1 MSTRIIKVNS
11 PRNINQISNLPA
23 HRRIDHGGKNRA
35 IPSWVWALESTPSE
49 STHGL
54 TPTLR
59 RVTLTNLIAGPLGIM
74 PVAGKIAKSQLKV
87 TYPLAQGKVCGRGYE
102 TLKITP
108 V

>member
-1 MSTRIIKVNS
+1 MNL
-11 PRNINQISNLPA
+11 PRNKNQISNLPA
-23 HRRIDHGGKNRA
+23 TQRVGHGGKNRA
-35 IPSWVWALESTPSE
+35 IPSWGLALESPPSE
-49 STHGL
+49 STLSL

-74 PVAGKIAKSQLKV
+74 PVAETIAKSQMKV
-87 TYPLAQGKVCGRGYE
+87 TYPLAQGKVCGRGYQ